1 MSSVFELHRR
11 VMEDYQDFIRAFVIA
26 RDPRIQAE
34 IHRLLQDEQHLWPE
48 PLVQLSP
55 AYRREATID
64 QLAAEGLLHPFTAQI
79 FRRSGGQPIHLYT
92 HQVQAIR
99 ALQQGRSVVVTS
111 GTGSGKSYCYFI
123 PIVDL
128 VARHPDEPG
137 PIALVVYPMNA
148 LVNSQYHHL
157 EELQKRYQERT
168 GRPFPLRFAR
178 YTGET
183 PNEER
188 EAIRRDPPHL
198 LLTNYVMAELLL
210 DRPEDAPL
218 VAPRPDAR
226 VPFFLVFDELHT
238 YRGRQGADVALLV
251 RRLRARLD
259 RPAVVH
265 VGTSATLVAHREAT
279 AAERRQV
286 VADFASRFFGH
297 PIAPEDIVEETLEP
311 ITLGPLPSPDELAQA
326 IARPLP
332 EDPDALR
339 AHPLARWLEHAL
351 GVQREPDGTF
361 RRRTPRPLSAV
372 ARDLAAATGLA
383 PETCRARLQELLELG
398 SRQRDATGQP
408 LFALKLHQFIS
419 QSHALY
425 ATLEP
430 ASQRRFATEPRA
442 SGEHL
447 RLPLAFCRVCGQE
460 YYRVLVRGDRLEPYP
475 PGSPLDDADVVP
487 GYLVLAEA
495 VPDWSEERL
504 PDDWRDAHG
513 RLRDPWRDRIPRPLW
528 VFPDGRLAEGEA
540 EGALPAWLETE
551 RFWLCL
557 QCGTWYGVRE
567 GEYQRL
573 TYLASEGR
581 SSATTVLAVSLL
593 RHARAL
599 GSRDKLLTFT
609 DSRQDASLQA
619 GHFNDFVHVA
629 VLRSALY
636 AALSERSPLAAEE
649 VAEAVVR
656 HMGLTLDDIAVQRGL
671 REHSP
676 AALVTRDC
684 FRDLTAYRL
693 FEDLRRGWRV
703 ALPNLED
710 VGLLRIDYLGLPELA
725 ADEDAW
731 RDVPVFSALD
741 PARRERILRTILD
754 HFRRE
759 LAIDAPLL
767 ADEDLQRRLRER
779 AQSNLNDFWG
789 LDSSTSSL
797 RRATTFVWP
806 APSEG
811 DEDVRS
817 LAQGTQLGRFL
828 TRRLHLDPETYSL
841 LIPALLERLA
851 SYGLVTHQLR
861 SDGTLTVRLRH
872 TALRWTLGNGIPV
885 VDLVRERGQLSEDE
899 RRANAFFQRFYREAA
914 RELAALEARE
924 HTAQVVASGERVRR
938 ERRFRWTED
947 DQRDPTLGR
956 RLPYLVCSPTMEL
969 GIDIADLDLVHLRN
983 VPPTPANYAQ
993 RSGRAGRQGQ
1003 PGLILTFCGAL
1014 HGHDQYFFRHREE
1027 MVAGAVRA
1035 PRLDLAN
1042 ETLLRTH
1049 MLAEWLSETGVAL
1062 RDSVESVL
1070 DIERDPD
1077 YPLQDT
1083 VREQLQLN
1091 PAQRQRLQRRFER
1104 ILTPLDRQ
1112 ELARTGWFSDR
1123 WLEQLLDSAP
1133 ERFDRAFDR
1142 WRELF
1147 RAATEQLEKAQKLLR
1162 TARDRTTQDEARR
1175 QQDEALRQRNL
1186 LLQNDVAREESDFYP
1201 YRYLAT
1207 EEFLPGYNFPSLPVR
1222 AWVPR
1227 GEGEFIARP
1236 RHLAVTEFA
1245 PGNTV
1250 YHEGAKWQFA
1260 RFISPIGAGSLE
1272 QRVVTRKLCR
1282 HCAAWNELNAD
1293 RCPNC
1298 GAELAGTS
1306 AEIVKYLEMPNVRLE
1321 RRERITCNEE
1331 ERQLRGY
1338 ARQVAFRLAAVESG
1352 ARLVDADVRTA
1363 DGRPLLA
1370 LRYAPAATLLTL
1382 NRGWRASRSQDF
1394 LVDLAT
1400 GEVVSNEEQRGR
1412 ARRSRT
1418 TQARDLARLALA
1430 VQETRN
1436 LLLVRLL
1443 DPQQRDDQVCR
1454 TSFRVA
1460 LHRGLGQAFQ
1470 LEEME
1475 IGMEEVG
1482 SGEQLALLFI
1492 EEAEG
1497 GLGVLRRL
1505 VEEPDAL
1512 ALVAREALRLCHF
1525 ESETAR
1531 PDCDA
1536 ACSECLLTYS
1546 SARLAR
1552 FLNRFAVENLLRE
1565 LAACTVERRTDGVP
1579 YEEQLAKLLARCESS
1594 LERAFLEALASRRL
1608 RLPDDAQTL
1617 IEEPRCR
1624 ADFFCAPNVLVF
1636 IDGPIHDG
1644 TTVQSLDER
1653 QRRALQAHG
1662 YRVIVLRYDEPWLE
1676 QFRRYP
1682 EVFGPVSA

>member
-1 MSSVFELHRR
+1 
-11 VMEDYQDFIRAFVIA
+11 
-26 RDPRIQAE
+26 
-34 IHRLLQDEQHLWPE
+34 
-48 PLVQLSP
+48 
-55 AYRREATID
+55 
-64 QLAAEGLLHPFTAQI
+64 
-79 FRRSGGQPIHLYT
+79 
-92 HQVQAIR
+92 
-99 ALQQGRSVVVTS
+99 
-111 GTGSGKSYCYFI
+111 
-123 PIVDL
+123 
-128 VARHPDEPG
+128 
-137 PIALVVYPMNA
+137 
-148 LVNSQYHHL
+148 
-157 EELQKRYQERT
+157 
-168 GRPFPLRFAR
+168 
-178 YTGET
+178 
-183 PNEER
+183 
-188 EAIRRDPPHL
+188 
-198 LLTNYVMAELLL
+198 
-210 DRPEDAPL
+210 
-218 VAPRPDAR
+218 
-226 VPFFLVFDELHT
+226 
-238 YRGRQGADVALLV
+238 
-251 RRLRARLD
+251 
-259 RPAVVH
+259 
-265 VGTSATLVAHREAT
+265 
-279 AAERRQV
+279 
-286 VADFASRFFGH
+286 
-297 PIAPEDIVEETLEP
+297 
-311 ITLGPLPSPDELAQA
+311 
-326 IARPLP
+326 
-332 EDPDALR
+332 
-339 AHPLARWLEHAL
+339 
-351 GVQREPDGTF
+351 
-361 RRRTPRPLSAV
+361 
-372 ARDLAAATGLA
+372 
-383 PETCRARLQELLELG
+383 
-398 SRQRDATGQP
+398 
-408 LFALKLHQFIS
+408 
-419 QSHALY
+419 
-425 ATLEP
+425 
-430 ASQRRFATEPRA
+430 
-442 SGEHL
+442 
-447 RLPLAFCRVCGQE
+447 
-460 YYRVLVRGDRLEPYP
+460 
-475 PGSPLDDADVVP
+475 
-487 GYLVLAEA
+487 
-495 VPDWSEERL
+495 
-504 PDDWRDAHG
+504 
-513 RLRDPWRDRIPRPLW
+513 
-528 VFPDGRLAEGEA
+528 
-540 EGALPAWLETE
+540 
-551 RFWLCL
+551 
-557 QCGTWYGVRE
+557 
-567 GEYQRL
+567 
-573 TYLASEGR
+573 
-581 SSATTVLAVSLL
+581 
-593 RHARAL
+593 
-599 GSRDKLLTFT
+599 
-609 DSRQDASLQA
+609 
-619 GHFNDFVHVA
+619 
-629 VLRSALY
+629 
-636 AALSERSPLAAEE
+636 
-649 VAEAVVR
+649 
-656 HMGLTLDDIAVQRGL
+656 
-671 REHSP
+671 
-676 AALVTRDC
+676 
-684 FRDLTAYRL
+684 
-693 FEDLRRGWRV
+693 
-703 ALPNLED
+703 
-710 VGLLRIDYLGLPELA
+710 
-725 ADEDAW
+725 
-731 RDVPVFSALD
+731 
-741 PARRERILRTILD
+741 
-754 HFRRE
+754 
-759 LAIDAPLL
+759 
-767 ADEDLQRRLRER
+767 
-779 AQSNLNDFWG
+779 
-789 LDSSTSSL
+789 
-797 RRATTFVWP
+797 
-806 APSEG
+806 
-811 DEDVRS
+811 
-817 LAQGTQLGRFL
+817 
-828 TRRLHLDPETYSL
+828 
-841 LIPALLERLA
+841 
-851 SYGLVTHQLR
+851 
-861 SDGTLTVRLRH
+861 
-872 TALRWTLGNGIPV
+872 
-885 VDLVRERGQLSEDE
+885 
-899 RRANAFFQRFYREAA
+899 
-914 RELAALEARE
+914 
-924 HTAQVVASGERVRR
+924 VVASGERVRR

-1175 QQDEALRQRNL
+1175 QVDEALRQRNL
-1186 LLQNDVAREESDFYP
+1186 LLQKDVAREESDFYP

-1338 ARQVAFRLAAVESG
+1338 ARQVAFRFAAVESG

-1400 GEVVSNEEQRGR
+1400 GEVRSEEESS
-1412 ARRSRT
+1412 RSKRSP
-1418 TQARDLARLALA
+1418 AAPKRDLARLALA

-1443 DPQQRDDQVCR
+1443 DPELRDDPVR
-1454 TSFRVA
+1454 RITLSVA

-1525 ESETAR
+1525 EPETAR

-1552 FLNRFAVENLLRE
+1552 YLDRFAVQHLLRE

-1624 ADFFCAPNVLVF
+1624 ADFFYAPNVLVF
-1636 IDGPIHDG
+1636 IDGPNHNR
-1644 TTVQSLDER
+1644 TMVQSLDER